1 MAAASSSLKLN
12 CLDHFDSAWANEDFE
27 AILTRKGVI
36 SLYEKLLSNKE
47 AVALIQSPLQLRGPL
62 LPDFERGI
70 ASQNEQDQFLND
82 LLSSQLMLART
93 VSSDSPFYSTLR
105 RRLAIL
111 QRIFCAISAKFHN
124 KGKQTFHSGAG
135 YTTRD
140 QSQILAKSSEA
151 LSGKDVLIEMGVK
164 TGLSLLFSLLRQ
176 SWTSGQGTLCNDVLA
191 TALSV
196 LSSLPPLSLS
206 TDSKIPDLGLSSLT
220 QLTDFLKSIVTAQIP
235 VDKQG
240 RRLSCEL
247 LLRLAIQRGS
257 LLCLLEWVEMALML
271 DCGQKIND
279 EENHENIIGVAM
291 DCLQDICHQMKKNT
305 VGCLIIF
312 LLCDIK
318 FVVFFVSE

>member
-12 CLDHFDSAWANEDFE
+12 WLDHFDSAWANEESE
-27 AILTRKGVI
+27 AVVTRKGVI

-47 AVALIQSPLQLRGPL
+47 AVAIVQSPLQLRGPL

-82 LLSSQLMLART
+82 LLSSQLMLARI

-111 QRIFCAISAKFHN
+111 QRIFCAVSAKFHN
-124 KGKQTFHSGAG
+124 KGKQTFYSGVG
-135 YTTRD
+135 YNARD
-140 QSQILAKSSEA
+140 QSQIKSKPSDGI
-151 LSGKDVLIEMGVK
+151 SGKDVLMEMGIK

-176 SWTSGQGTLCNDVLA
+176 SWSNGQGMLCNDVLA

-206 TDSKIPDLGLSSLT
+206 VDSKIPELGLASLT
-220 QLTDFLKSIVTAQIP
+220 QVTDFLKSTVTAQIP
-235 VDKQG
+235 VDQNG

-247 LLRLAIQRGS
+247 LLRLGIQRGS
-257 LLCLLEWVEMALML
+257 LLCLLEWIEMALML
-271 DCGQKIND
+271 DCTKTEKDD
-279 EENHENIIGVAM
+279 ESRENIIGVSM
-291 DCLQDICHQMKKNT
+291 DCLHDVCQQMRKNT
-305 VGCLIIF
+305 VSL
-312 LLCDIK
+312 
-318 FVVFFVSE
+318 